1 MSKNSPQLPPKTDA
15 AQSVSRVS
23 GKMRAMRLHQHGL
36 LSQDFQGLQLE
47 TIAIPEP
54 AQGEVLI
61 KIAFCGICHTEIDEI
76 ESRAPPSSL
85 PMTLGHQVVGT
96 VVAQGAGCRLEML
109 GKTVGVAWIF
119 SACGKCTQCLQGL
132 ENLCGDFLAT
142 GCDRPGG
149 YAEYMTAA
157 EAFIHEIPVTIP
169 AVQVA
174 PLLCAGAVGYRALR
188 LSGLRNGESLGLTG
202 FGSSG
207 RLVLQMSRFLFPDSP
222 LYVFARSAQERDLA
236 LELGAQWAGDTR
248 EQPPCP
254 LNAVIDTTPAWLPVL
269 SALAILAPGGR
280 LIINAIG
287 KESGDRNLL
296 TGLDYARHLWREKS
310 IKTVANVTRED
321 VRSLLA
327 LAARMPLAPTI
338 IEYRLDQ
345 ALEGLLAIKSGN
357 ITGSGVLYIDALQIS
372 PRRAN
377 SAM

>member
-1 MSKNSPQLPPKTDA
+1 MP
-15 AQSVSRVS
+15 V
-23 GKMRAMRLHQHGL
+23 KMRAMRLHHQGL
-36 LSQDFQGLQLE
+36 LSRDFQGLRLE
-47 TIAIPEP
+47 TISIPEP

-61 KIAFCGICHTEIDEI
+61 KIACCGICHTEIDEI
-76 ESRAPPSSL
+76 ESRAAPSSL

-109 GKTVGVAWIF
+109 DKTVGVAWIF
-119 SACGKCTQCLQGL
+119 SACGECTQCLQGM
-132 ENLCGDFLAT
+132 ENLCADFLAT
-142 GCDRPGG
+142 GRDRAGG

-157 EAFIHEIPVTIP
+157 EAYIYEIPASIP
-169 AVQVA
+169 AVQAA

-188 LSGLRNGESLGLTG
+188 LSGLRNGEFLGLTG

-236 LELGAQWAGDTR
+236 LELGAQWAGDTG
-248 EQPPCP
+248 EEPPRL

-269 SALAILAPGGR
+269 SALAILAPAGR

-287 KESGDRNLL
+287 KESGDQNLL
-296 TGLDYARHLWREKS
+296 AGLDYPRHLWREKS

-327 LAARMPLAPTI
+327 LAARIPLAAKI
-338 IEYRLDQ
+338 MEYRLDQ

-357 ITGSGVLYIDALQIS
+357 ITGSGVLRIDTDQIS

>member
-1 MSKNSPQLPPKTDA
+1 MPGT
-15 AQSVSRVS
+15 
-23 GKMRAMRLHQHGL
+23 MRAMRLHQQGL
-36 LSQDFQGLQLE
+36 LSRDFQGLQLE
-47 TIAIPEP
+47 TISIPEP

-61 KIAFCGICHTEIDEI
+61 KVAFCGICHTEIDEI

-119 SACGKCTQCLQGL
+119 SACGKCKQCLQGL
-132 ENLCGDFLAT
+132 ENLCGDFLAS
-142 GCDRPGG
+142 GRDRPGG

-157 EAFIHEIPVTIP
+157 EGFIHEIPATMP
-169 AVQVA
+169 AVQAA

-222 LYVFARSAQERDLA
+222 LYVFARSAQERELA
-236 LELGAQWAGDTR
+236 LELGAQWAGDTG
-248 EQPPCP
+248 EQPPRP
-254 LNAVIDTTPAWLPVL
+254 LNAAIDTTPAWLPVL
-269 SALAILAPGGR
+269 SALAVLAPGGR

-287 KESGDRNLL
+287 KESGDQNLL
-296 TGLDYARHLWREKS
+296 TSLDYARHLWREKS
-310 IKTVANVTRED
+310 IKTVANVTRAD

-327 LAARMPLAPTI
+327 LASRIPLAPKI
-338 IEYRLDQ
+338 VEYRLDQ

-357 ITGSGVLYIDALQIS
+357 ITGSGVLRLDTVQIS

-377 SAM
+377 SAI

>member
-1 MSKNSPQLPPKTDA
+1 
-15 AQSVSRVS
+15 
-23 GKMRAMRLHQHGL
+23 MRLHQQGL
-36 LSQDFQGLQLE
+36 LSRDFQGLQLE
-47 TIAIPEP
+47 TISIPEP

-61 KIAFCGICHTEIDEI
+61 KVAFCGICHTEIDEI

-119 SACGKCTQCLQGL
+119 SACGKCKQCLQGL
-132 ENLCGDFLAT
+132 ENLCGDFLAS
-142 GCDRPGG
+142 GRDRPGG

-157 EAFIHEIPVTIP
+157 EGFIHEIPATMP
-169 AVQVA
+169 AVQAA

-222 LYVFARSAQERDLA
+222 LYVFARSAQERELA
-236 LELGAQWAGDTR
+236 LELGAQWAGDTG
-248 EQPPCP
+248 EQPPRP
-254 LNAVIDTTPAWLPVL
+254 LNAAIDTTPAWLPVL
-269 SALAILAPGGR
+269 SALAVLAPGGR

-287 KESGDRNLL
+287 KESGDHNLL
-296 TGLDYARHLWREKS
+296 TELDYARHLWREKS
-310 IKTVANVTRED
+310 IKTVANVTRAD
-321 VRSLLA
+321 VRALLA
-327 LAARMPLAPTI
+327 LATRIPLAPKI
-338 IEYRLDQ
+338 VEYRLDQ

-357 ITGSGVLYIDALQIS
+357 ITGSGVLRLDTVQIS

-377 SAM
+377 SAI